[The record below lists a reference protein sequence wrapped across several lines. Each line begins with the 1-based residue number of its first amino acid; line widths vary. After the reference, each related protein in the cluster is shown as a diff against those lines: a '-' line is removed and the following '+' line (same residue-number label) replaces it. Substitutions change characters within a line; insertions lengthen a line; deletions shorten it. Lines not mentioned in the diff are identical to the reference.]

1 MYAVIFTG
9 GKQYKVAQG
18 DTLFIEKLDAEPG
31 SPVTFDKVLMLVNDS
46 DVRTGAPY
54 LDGVTVEATLDKNG
68 KGKKLRVFKYKAKKN
83 YRKRIGHRQP
93 YSKVTVSAI
102 KF

>member
-1 MYAVIFTG
+1 MYAVIMTG
-9 GKQYKVAQG
+9 GKQYRVAQG
-18 DTLFIEKLDAEPG
+18 DTLFIEKLDAEAG
-31 SPVTFDKVLMLVNDS
+31 STVTFDKVLMLVNDS
-46 DVRTGAPY
+46 DVRTGTPY
-54 LDGVTVEATLDKNG
+54 LDGVTVEATLEKNG
-68 KGKKLRVFKYKAKKN
+68 KGKKIRVFKYKAKKN